1 MRSSLDARIAG
12 QTVRLTGLAVNNHT
26 TVPFSELTIAG
37 CGGVRQLERFRII
50 LARDVVKGVIR
61 PGILSQRHISTRS
74 FEATNVVAARTN
86 RYVIIGY
93 PMEQADR
100 FAGQLV
106 VIPVCSFT
114 GRIEA
119 DMGRELDTRRCVHPA
134 KPLVS
139 GFAGCTHLLVSN

>member
-1 MRSSLDARIAG
+1 
-12 QTVRLTGLAVNNHT
+12 
-26 TVPFSELTIAG
+26 
-37 CGGVRQLERFRII
+37 
-50 LARDVVKGVIR
+50 
-61 PGILSQRHISTRS
+61 
-74 FEATNVVAARTN
+74 VVAARTN

-134 KPLVS
+134 KPLVARIH
-139 GFAGCTHLLVSN
+139 GGNRTFRETHHSDPSWINPGIWGRNPKGLIRINNPRQRLSLALVMDCARSPLPSEAVEWDHRHTDAVQFIGPAAVKTLQAT